1 MNTETVTGDTQLKT
15 STIMCTVCHIH
26 EMRYIIMNTNTQNVQ
41 NTLTVADKKTLASN
55 IKVDANNKIVCSIA
69 TISDAILNLEKSKD
83 KADYGISVLVNTLA
97 NIDNDVFKSLDIS
110 YTDKEGKTITVDN
123 WTKYCK
129 YRFDYS
135 QSHCSKLKRVA
146 DKFFTLTNSD
156 NFLALKANDNEYI
169 NTDKDSKLAI
179 VANTNCVN
187 VLKDA
192 FGFPF
197 NISQLQELLT
207 YSVEDITDAIEKCL
221 ITSASK
227 TTSGVDSI
235 RNVMKA
241 NYGTQTTND
250 NTDDTN
256 DNTDGTDDNNNDVNT
271 TTYNVEDNDTSRYNT
286 IVSLI
291 NAIEDETFKTNDF
304 TVKFVKYINAVIANN
319 KK

>member
-1 MNTETVTGDTQLKT
+1 MNT
-15 STIMCTVCHIH
+15 
-26 EMRYIIMNTNTQNVQ
+26 Q
-41 NTLTVADKKTLASN
+41 NTLTIADNKTLASN
-55 IKVDANNKIVCSIA
+55 IKIDANNKIVCSIA
-69 TISDAILNLEKSKD
+69 TISDAILNLEKTKD
-83 KADYGISVLVNTLA
+83 KADYGISVLVNTLSS
-97 NIDNDVFKSLDIS
+97 IDNDVYKSLDVS
-110 YTDKEGKTITVDN
+110 YTDKDGKTVTVDN

-146 DKFFTLTNSD
+146 DKFFTLSNVD

-169 NTDKDSKLAI
+169 NTDNDSKLAI
-179 VANTNCVN
+179 VANTSCVN

-227 TTSGVDSI
+227 TTSGDDSI
-235 RNVMKA
+235 RAIMKKT
-241 NYGTQTTND
+241 YGTTS
-250 NTDDTN
+250 TDG
-256 DNTDGTDDNNNDVNT
+256 NTDGNADGNADANADDSANVNT
-271 TTYNVEDNDTSRYNT
+271 ITYNVEDNDTSRYNT

-291 NAIEDETFKTNDF
+291 NSIEDETFKTNDF
-304 TVKFVKYINAVIANN
+304 TVKFVKYINAVLANN

>member
-1 MNTETVTGDTQLKT
+1 MDT
-15 STIMCTVCHIH
+15 M
-26 EMRYIIMNTNTQNVQ
+26 
-41 NTLTVADKKTLASN
+41 NTLTVADNKTLASN
-55 IKVDANNKIVCSIA
+55 IKLDANNKIVCSIA
-69 TISDAILNLEKSKD
+69 TISDAILNLEKTKD
-83 KADYGISVLVNTLA
+83 KADYGISVLVNTLSS
-97 NIDNDVFKSLDIS
+97 IDNDVYKSLDVS
-110 YTDKEGKTITVDN
+110 YTDKDGKTVTVDN

-146 DKFFTLTNSD
+146 DKFFTLSNAD

-169 NTDKDSKLAI
+169 NTDSDSKLAI
-179 VANTNCVN
+179 VANTSCVN

-227 TTSGVDSI
+227 TTSGDDSI
-235 RNVMKA
+235 RYVMKKA
-241 NYGTQTTND
+241 YGTTSTD
-250 NTDDTN
+250 GSADGSADGNTDDTAS
-256 DNTDGTDDNNNDVNT
+256 VNT
-271 TTYNVEDNDTSRYNT
+271 VTYNVEDNDTSRYNT

-291 NAIEDETFKTNDF
+291 NSIEDETFKTNDF
-304 TVKFVKYINAVIANN
+304 TVKFVKYINAVLANN

>member
-1 MNTETVTGDTQLKT
+1 MNA
-15 STIMCTVCHIH
+15 
-26 EMRYIIMNTNTQNVQ
+26 Q
-41 NTLTVADKKTLASN
+41 NTLTVADKKTLTSN

-97 NIDNDVFKSLDIS
+97 NIENDVFKSLDIS
-110 YTDKEGKTITVDN
+110 YTDKEGKTVTVDN

-146 DKFFTLTNSD
+146 DKFFTLSNADS
-156 NFLALKANDNEYI
+156 FLALKANDNEYI

-227 TTSGVDSI
+227 ASSGDDSI
-235 RNVMKA
+235 RAVMKKA
-241 NYGTQTTND
+241 YATTS
-250 NTDDTN
+250 
-256 DNTDGTDDNNNDVNT
+256 TDGNADGNNNVNT

>member
-1 MNTETVTGDTQLKT
+1 MNT
-15 STIMCTVCHIH
+15 
-26 EMRYIIMNTNTQNVQ
+26 Q
-41 NTLTVADKKTLASN
+41 NTLTIADNKTLASN

-69 TISDAILNLEKSKD
+69 TISDAILNLEKTKD
-83 KADYGISVLVNTLA
+83 KADYGISVLVNTLSS
-97 NIDNDVFKSLDIS
+97 IDNDVYKSLDVS
-110 YTDKEGKTITVDN
+110 YTDKDGKTVTVDN

-146 DKFFTLTNSD
+146 DKFFTLSNTD

-169 NTDKDSKLAI
+169 NTDNDSKLAI
-179 VANTNCVN
+179 VANTSCVN

-227 TTSGVDSI
+227 TTSGDDSI
-235 RNVMKA
+235 RAVMKK
-241 NYGTQTTND
+241 NYSTALTDGNTD
-250 NTDDTN
+250 SVEDITDDTAN
-256 DNTDGTDDNNNDVNT
+256 VNT
-271 TTYNVEDNDTSRYNT
+271 VTYNVEDNDTSRYNT

-291 NAIEDETFKTNDF
+291 NSIEDETFKTNDF
-304 TVKFVKYINAVIANN
+304 TVKFVKYINAVLANN
-319 KK
+319 KN

>member
-1 MNTETVTGDTQLKT
+1 MNT
-15 STIMCTVCHIH
+15 
-26 EMRYIIMNTNTQNVQ
+26 Q

-55 IKVDANNKIVCSIA
+55 IKLDENNKIVCSIA

-83 KADYGISVLVNTLA
+83 KADYGIAVLVNTLA
-97 NIDNDVFKSLDIS
+97 NIDSDVYKSLDIT

-129 YRFDYS
+129 YEFDYS

-146 DKFFTLTNSD
+146 DTFFTLSNADS
-156 NFLALKANDNEYI
+156 FLTLKANDNEYI
-169 NTDKDSKLAI
+169 NTDNDSKLAI
-179 VANTNCVN
+179 VANTSCVN

-207 YSVEDITDAIEKCL
+207 YSADDIADAIEKCL

-227 TTSGVDSI
+227 TINGDDSI
-235 RNVMKA
+235 RNVMKV
-241 NYGTQTTND
+241 NYGTQTTNG
-250 NTDDTN
+250 NTDSTDG
-256 DNTDGTDDNNNDVNT
+256 NTDGNTDSNNDNVNT
-271 TTYNVEDNDTSRYNT
+271 VTYNVEDNDTSRFNT

-291 NAIEDETFKTNDF
+291 NSIEDETFKTNDF
-304 TVKFVKYINAVIANN
+304 TVKFVKYINVVLANN
-319 KK
+319 KN

>member
-1 MNTETVTGDTQLKT
+1 MNT
-15 STIMCTVCHIH
+15 
-26 EMRYIIMNTNTQNVQ
+26 Q
-41 NTLTVADKKTLASN
+41 NTLTVADNKTLASN
-55 IKVDANNKIVCSIA
+55 VKVDANNKIVCSIA
-69 TISDAILNLEKSKD
+69 TISDAILNLEKTKD
-83 KADYGISVLVNTLA
+83 KADYGISVLVNTLSS
-97 NIDNDVFKSLDIS
+97 IDNDVYKSLDVS
-110 YTDKEGKTITVDN
+110 YTDKDGKTVTVDN

-146 DKFFTLTNSD
+146 DKFFTLSNAD

-169 NTDKDSKLAI
+169 NTDSDSKLAI
-179 VANTNCVN
+179 VANTSCVN

-227 TTSGVDSI
+227 TTSGDDSI
-235 RNVMKA
+235 RSVMKKA
-241 NYGTQTTND
+241 YGTTSTDSSPDSSADD
-250 NTDDTN
+250 NIDDTAS
-256 DNTDGTDDNNNDVNT
+256 VNT
-271 TTYNVEDNDTSRYNT
+271 VTYNVEDNDTSRYNT

-291 NAIEDETFKTNDF
+291 NSIEDETFKTNDF
-304 TVKFVKYINAVIANN
+304 TVKFVKYINAVLANN
-319 KK
+319 KKWLVVNN

>member
-1 MNTETVTGDTQLKT
+1 MNT
-15 STIMCTVCHIH
+15 
-26 EMRYIIMNTNTQNVQ
+26 Q
-41 NTLTVADKKTLASN
+41 NTLTISDKKTLASN
-55 IKVDANNKIVCSIA
+55 IKLDENNKIVCSIA

-83 KADYGISVLVNTLA
+83 KADYGIAVLVNTLA
-97 NIDNDVFKSLDIS
+97 NIDSDVYKSLDIT

-129 YRFDYS
+129 YEFDYS

-146 DKFFTLTNSD
+146 DTFFTLSNADS
-156 NFLALKANDNEYI
+156 FLTLKANDNEYI
-169 NTDKDSKLAI
+169 NTDNDSKLAI
-179 VANTNCVN
+179 VANTSCVN

-207 YSVEDITDAIEKCL
+207 YSADDIADAIEKCL

-227 TTSGVDSI
+227 TISGNDSI

-241 NYGTQTTND
+241 NYGTQTTNG
-250 NTDDTN
+250 NTDSTDGNN
-256 DNTDGTDDNNNDVNT
+256 DNVNT
-271 TTYNVEDNDTSRYNT
+271 VTYNVEDNDTSRFNT

-291 NAIEDETFKTNDF
+291 NSIEDETFKTNDF
-304 TVKFVKYINAVIANN
+304 TVKFVKYINAVLANN
-319 KK
+319 K

>member
-1 MNTETVTGDTQLKT
+1 
-15 STIMCTVCHIH
+15 
-26 EMRYIIMNTNTQNVQ
+26 MNTNTQNT
-41 NTLTVADKKTLASN
+41 NTMSTLVIADKKTLASN
-55 IKVDANNKIVCSIA
+55 IKIDANNKIVCSIA

-83 KADYGISVLVNTLA
+83 KAEYGISVLVNTLA
-97 NIDNDVFKSLDIS
+97 NIDSDVFKSLDIS
-110 YTDKEGKTITVDN
+110 YTDKDGKTVTVDN

-146 DKFFTLTNSD
+146 DKFFTLSNADS
-156 NFLALKANDNEYI
+156 FLALKANDNEYI
-169 NTDKDSKLAI
+169 NTDNDSKLAI
-179 VANTNCVN
+179 VANTNCVE

-192 FGFPF
+192 FGFSF

-227 TTSGVDSI
+227 ASSGNDSI

-241 NYGTQTTND
+241 HYGTIED
-250 NTDDTN
+250 GNTDG
-256 DNTDGTDDNNNDVNT
+256 NTDGTDGNIDNNVNT